1 MGCKC
6 LNIFDFNKIIEN
18 FVDKYI
24 ICDSDKLTPNLCEFQ
39 RYHHKK
45 LVGKKIKLFVF
56 LNFPWPPLM
65 ERSTNS

>member
-1 MGCKC
+1 M
-6 LNIFDFNKIIEN
+6 

-24 ICDSDKLTPNLCEFQ
+24 ICDSDKLTPNLYESQ

-45 LVGKKIKLFVF
+45 TCMKKNQVIYLFEF
-56 LNFPWPPLM
+56 SMAPPY